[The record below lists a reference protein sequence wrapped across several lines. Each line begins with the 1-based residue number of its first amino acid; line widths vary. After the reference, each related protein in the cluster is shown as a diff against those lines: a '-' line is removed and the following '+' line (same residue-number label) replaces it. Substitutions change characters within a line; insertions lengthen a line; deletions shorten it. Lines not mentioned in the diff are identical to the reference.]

1 MRTSCAIMLFTLL
14 DASSA
19 HAGSVLG
26 ALINGSGA
34 RLTVK
39 NCGTDT
45 CGTIAWGKQKFVVRR
60 SDVPSIFKVDP
71 RNKPA
76 PSERDKATVVVGRPK
91 PTEAAPPSET
101 EDGTSAP
108 RRTGEATAIRLDE
121 RSGPRG
127 DEKASIAAEPKG
139 AAPPVAPKT
148 VTEAPL
154 PAPPS
159 PIGNWIAENGEG
171 RVRIDPCGQSLCGV
185 IAAANPSDTD
195 WRNPDRGKR
204 DRPLLGVP
212 ILIDMKPTKK
222 QRWEGQ
228 VYSARSGYTYAAT
241 MALKSADVLRVE
253 GCVLG
258 GLFCNSQSWT
268 RAKDASA
275 A

>member
-1 MRTSCAIMLFTLL
+1 MLFTLL

-26 ALINGSGA
+26 ALINGSSA

-101 EDGTSAP
+101 EDRTSAP

-121 RSGPRG
+121 RSGPPG
-127 DEKASIAAEPKG
+127 
-139 AAPPVAPKT
+139 
-148 VTEAPL
+148 

-195 WRNPDRGKR
+195 WRNPDPGKR

-228 VYSARSGYTYAAT
+228 VYSAKSGYTYAAT

-275 A
+275 P